1 MKNLCTICM
10 RGGSKGLSNKN
21 LRVLLGK
28 PLMAY
33 TIEQA
38 QESKLFE
45 HIVVSTDSNKIAK
58 MAISFGAKAWF
69 LRPSELSKDEA
80 PKIPAI
86 RHAFLESERHFNC
99 KFDLVIDLDVTS
111 PLRRVGDITNAY
123 NQLIEENAD
132 ILITGSSARKN
143 PYFNMVE
150 IIEGQLQL
158 VKKLDE
164 PVVRRQD
171 APQVYDM
178 NASMYI
184 WKRNVLLNK
193 DSLFTKKTSL
203 YIMPEESSVDI
214 DTDLDWQFV
223 EFLMGENF
231 EKFNP

>member
-10 RGGSKGLSNKN
+10 RRGSKGLSNKN

-45 HIVVSTDSNKIAK
+45 HIVVSTDSNEIAE

-150 IIEGQLQL
+150 FFEGQVQL

-178 NASMYI
+178 NASIYI
-184 WKRNVLLNK
+184 WKRNVLLHD

-203 YIMPEESSVDI
+203 YTMPEECSVDI

-223 EFLMGENF
+223 EFLMGNNF
-231 EKFNP
+231 EQINT

>member
-80 PKIPAI
+80 PKIPVI
-86 RHAFLESERHFNC
+86 RHAFLESERYFDC
-99 KFDLVIDLDVTS
+99 KFDVVVDLDVTS
-111 PLRRVGDITNAY
+111 PLRRVEDITNAF
-123 NQLIEENAD
+123 NQFIEENAY

-150 IIEGQLQL
+150 FFEGQVQL

-178 NASMYI
+178 NASIYI
-184 WKRNVLLNK
+184 WKRNVLLHD

-203 YIMPEESSVDI
+203 YTMPEESSVDI